1 MKEYR
6 SLREESGVS
15 RKTTDFLGQREMET
29 RALYM
34 KYENWLLFSDGTSVK
49 LKTQNG
55 TLLIFLCLM

>member
-34 KYENWLLFSDGTSVK
+34 KYENLA
-49 LKTQNG
+49 
-55 TLLIFLCLM
+55 LIFRWDLG